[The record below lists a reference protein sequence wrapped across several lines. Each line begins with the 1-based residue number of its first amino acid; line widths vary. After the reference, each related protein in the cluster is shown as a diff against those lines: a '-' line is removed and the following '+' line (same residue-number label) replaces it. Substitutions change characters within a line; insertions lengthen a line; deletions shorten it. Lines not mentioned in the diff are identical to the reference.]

1 MQNSAPLFSAVI
13 IVIKTVSL
21 HFRQYLK
28 QLILGLLDTMS
39 KLKLL
44 QGDPKQTGIFQTDRT
59 LPKMSFWVK
68 NSIRHYDF
76 LDVLL
81 KFSTGYQKN
90 YANFADFMKLSY
102 FL

>member
-44 QGDPKQTGIFQTDRT
+44 QGDPKQTGIFQTDRI

-68 NSIRHYDF
+68 NSIRLYDF

-81 KFSTGYQKN
+81 KYSTGYQKN